1 MCARLDPPPCVGS
14 GADARLPPFYGSA
27 VESLVSEVAFDY
39 NPDSGD
45 EVDSTISVPAP
56 NVHRGPV
63 QIYSRYAGEDR
74 IGYAISKAVQVTSPA
89 LRSALDQPLDQP
101 LGQPRSAGSAPPLL
115 GPTAGS
121 APPLLGPTAGS
132 ARGCCESSHAA
143 ASAAATTAA
152 TLLQISV
159 LMPPHPLLRTA
170 RGRRPHDAALV
181 K

>member
-89 LRSALDQPLDQP
+89 LRSALDQPL
-101 LGQPRSAGSAPPLL
+101 GQPRSAGSAPPLL

-152 TLLQISV
+152 TLFFRYLC
-159 LMPPHPLLRTA
+159 
-170 RGRRPHDAALV
+170 
-181 K
+181 